1 MTIAVFVLAI
11 AATFECAI
19 IAVLLRRLS
28 DIGLAGAEH
37 ESEVTRL
44 VKQTVAQSQVICD
57 RDHEIRRKD
66 ERIVALLKQA
76 SAAADALIQA
86 RGFINQAAT
95 ELDPP
100 F

>member
-1 MTIAVFVLAI
+1 MTTIILGII
-11 AATFECAI
+11 AAIEGGV

-37 ESEVTRL
+37 ESEVARL
-44 VKQTVAQSQVICD
+44 VKQAIAQSQVICD
-57 RDHEIRRKD
+57 RDQDIRRKD
-66 ERIVALLKQA
+66 ERILMLLRHE